1 MVIGELGLK
10 VLITNHTLSSRTG
23 TELYV
28 RDLALGLLAKG
39 HSPVVY
45 SPRSGPL
52 AAELRTLTIP
62 VINDLNNISTN
73 VDIIHGHHRHET
85 MTALLHFPGVPAV
98 FFVHD
103 WHSCHD
109 LPPRFPRIL
118 RYVAIDGTRRDRL
131 LLENGI
137 PETLVTTLPNG
148 VDTERFNPRA
158 SLPERPRRA
167 VVFSNYVRLP
177 TQLTDLKEACTR
189 QGISLDVI
197 GAGMKRPVNDPEH
210 VLGEYDL
217 VFAMGRSALEAM
229 AIGAGVIVWG
239 LEGLGGFVH
248 TGNFSNLQDTNFG
261 RRALRRVGAAE
272 LEMEIRR
279 FDREEARSVQNLVR
293 TTLSQSD
300 LIERHI
306 SLYHEVIRESDSRSW
321 DVVSELRMAAHY
333 LKQCLPTQQKDAQAK
348 EELPRRSRQRRR
360 LIDVAWV
367 CLSLFVI
374 AFGVRVETMA
384 FNDKAYGLVI
394 GSLPICLLLF
404 FGLLILRKHLRGDP
418 IA

>member
-1 MVIGELGLK
+1 MKI
-10 VLITNHTLSSRTG
+10 LITNHTLSERTG

-39 HSPVVY
+39 HSPIVY
-45 SPRSGPL
+45 SPRSGAL
-52 AAELRTLTIP
+52 ASELRSLTVP
-62 VINDLNNISTN
+62 VVDDLSNISTQI
-73 VDIIHGHHRHET
+73 DLIHGHHRHET

-137 PETLVTTLPNG
+137 PESLVTVLPNG
-148 VDTERFNPRA
+148 VDTERFNPRI

-167 VVFSNYVRLP
+167 LVFSNYVRLP
-177 TQLTDLKEACTR
+177 IQIAELKEACSR
-189 QGISLDVI
+189 QGISLDVV
-197 GAGMKRPVNDPEH
+197 GAGMKRSVANPEH
-210 VLGEYDL
+210 VLGDYDL

-229 AIGAGVIVWG
+229 AVGAGVIVWG

-248 TGNFSNLQDTNFG
+248 TGNFTNLQDHNFG

-272 LEMEIRR
+272 LETEIRR
-279 FDREEARSVQNLVR
+279 FDREEARSVQKLVR
-293 TTLSQSD
+293 TTLSQSE
-300 LIERHI
+300 LIEKHL
-306 SLYHEVIRESDSRSW
+306 SLYHEVIRESATHNCDLAI
-321 DVVSELRMAAHY
+321 ELRMAANY
-333 LKQCLPTQQKDAQAK
+333 LKHCLPMTQK
-348 EELPRRSRQRRR
+348 EEQIKEEAPRRKRQRRR

-367 CLSLFVI
+367 SLSLFVI
-374 AFGVRVETMA
+374 AFGVRVETLA
-384 FNDKAYGLVI
+384 FSQEAYGLVI
-394 GSLPICLLLF
+394 GSLPVCLLLF
-404 FGLLILRKHLRGDP
+404 FGLFILRKHLRGDP
-418 IA
+418 IS